1 MADEQLVC
9 FARYE
14 QGGIQMSFA
23 DVTDVATVV
32 KDVVIALAALIGAW
46 VAVQGLSTWK
56 RQLKGSV
63 EYELTRRLLRTT
75 YRWRESIKAV
85 RSPMVWAQEMPAPS
99 DEERKSMSEAE
110 IQHYGYATAYQ
121 RRWDKVVEA
130 RDALQTEL
138 LEAEVLWGKQVLDIF
153 SSAFE
158 LQRELYVY
166 IYTRLESE
174 NPRTRPGMREAKERV
189 LEKRRNVMYDFSTP
203 GEEDEFSRDLST
215 AISGIES
222 FLQPHLRK

>member
-1 MADEQLVC
+1 
-9 FARYE
+9 
-14 QGGIQMSFA
+14 MSFA
-23 DVTDVATVV
+23 DVIDVAAVV
-32 KDVVIALAALIGAW
+32 KDVAITSATLIGAW

-99 DEERKSMSEAE
+99 DEESKSMSEAE

-138 LEAEVLWGKQVLDIF
+138 LEAEVLWGKQVLDIYDV
-153 SSAFE
+153 AFK
-158 LQRELYVY
+158 LQSELYVY

-174 NPRTRPGMREAKERV
+174 NPKTRPRMREAKERV
-189 LEKRRNVMYDFSTP
+189 LENRRDVMHDFSAP